1 MFPTVCKVCPLSQ
14 PDKSHCGRP
23 RHTGVW
29 SSARDEECFCGVLG
43 EGRHNH
49 FSVRH
54 ENISLRLALGVS
66 GITLDSWHYLQP
78 VSALIAGASQELA
91 GLWLFVQRRV
101 VRHVS
106 FIWAIVSDSISG
118 MSWHCAAWVRVTDDG
133 ASLLPPASLNCKHPL
148 KAAAART
155 SLVNQSLR

>member
-1 MFPTVCKVCPLSQ
+1 M
-14 PDKSHCGRP
+14 
-23 RHTGVW
+23 
-29 SSARDEECFCGVLG
+29 
-43 EGRHNH
+43 
-49 FSVRH
+49 RH

-106 FIWAIVSDSISG
+106 FI
-118 MSWHCAAWVRVTDDG
+118 
-133 ASLLPPASLNCKHPL
+133 
-148 KAAAART
+148 
-155 SLVNQSLR
+155 